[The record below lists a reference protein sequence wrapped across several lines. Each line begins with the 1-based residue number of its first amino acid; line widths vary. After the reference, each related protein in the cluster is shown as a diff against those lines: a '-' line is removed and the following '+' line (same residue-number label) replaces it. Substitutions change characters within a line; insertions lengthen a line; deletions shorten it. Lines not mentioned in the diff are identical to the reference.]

1 MANYFDYI
9 ALDEYDESGN
19 TMNKREKVII
29 VNYKDLNI

>member
-19 TMNKREKVII
+19 TMKKKEKVII